1 MAPKSSAT
9 DEVRST
15 LRDFLDRGEEVV
27 SVFLEE
33 ITGSTSLR
41 EELGKTVRRATQARK
56 TVDKNLEAVLGALNL
71 PTRRDYKRL
80 VEEVHAVQGA
90 IVNLNMKIDRLLAL
104 QTSARPSVAPT
115 PVLAPAP
122 PRHSAPAKP
131 EKRPAAK
138 RSGVRRRS
146 A

>member
-1 MAPKSSAT
+1 MAPKSSTT
-9 DEVRST
+9 DEVRSP

-33 ITGSTSLR
+33 LTGSSSLR

-104 QTSARPSVAPT
+104 QTAARPPVAPG
-115 PVLAPAP
+115 PVLAPTTHRAA
-122 PRHSAPAKP
+122 APAKP
-131 EKRPAAK
+131 TRRPAAK
-138 RSGVRRRS
+138 STGRRRRS